1 MLLPE
6 RDAVLTGA
14 RVRLEPLDRAG
25 MQELA
30 PALWREDVFAGGFGG
45 GVEAFRNH
53 KGFAD
58 WFDGYRPS
66 DEASRNYLVR
76 FDGRAVGTTS
86 FYLADYRRES
96 VIIGYTAYT
105 PDVWGTTVNPDTK
118 RTMLAAAFDGG
129 AHRVVFEVD
138 VRNDRSRAA
147 MTKLGAHLD
156 GILREDRPRADGSKR
171 STVVFSIL
179 EQEWPDVRAGLDAR
193 VGD

>member
-1 MLLPE
+1 MQLPE
-6 RDAVLTGA
+6 RAATLEGT
-14 RVRLEPLDRAG
+14 RVRLEPIDQAG
-25 MQELA
+25 LEELA

-45 GVEAFRNH
+45 GVAAFRNH
-53 KGFAD
+53 DSFAE

-66 DEASRNYLVR
+66 GDESRTYLVR

-86 FYLADYRRES
+86 FYNADYRRES
-96 VIIGYTAYT
+96 VVIGYTAYS
-105 PDVWGTTVNPDTK
+105 PDVWGTTVNPEAK
-118 RTMLAAAFDGG
+118 RAMLSAAFDGG

-138 VRNDRSRAA
+138 NLNDRSRAA
-147 MTKLGAHLD
+147 VTKLGAHLD

-179 EQEWPDVRAGLDAR
+179 EQEWPEVRAGLDAR

>member
-1 MLLPE
+1 MQLPE
-6 RDAVLTGA
+6 TDAVLTGA
-14 RVRLEPLDRAG
+14 HVRLEPLDRAG
-25 MQELA
+25 LEELA

-45 GVEAFRNH
+45 GVEAFHNH
-53 KGFAD
+53 ANFAD

-66 DEASRNYLVR
+66 DAASRNYLVR

-96 VIIGYTAYT
+96 VMIGYTAYT

-118 RTMLAAAFDGG
+118 RTMLAAAFGGG

-138 VRNDRSRAA
+138 NRNDRSRAA